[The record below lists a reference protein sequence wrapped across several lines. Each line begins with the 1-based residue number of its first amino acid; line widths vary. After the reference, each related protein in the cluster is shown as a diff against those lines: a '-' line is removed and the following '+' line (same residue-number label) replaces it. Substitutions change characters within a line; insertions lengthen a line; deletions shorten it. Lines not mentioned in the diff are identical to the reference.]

1 VLQKEDDRQKG
12 VYQQCIPLAQ
22 SEINDGKGAHKKEE
36 PKHDSSR
43 YYEYKKNPNQYDS
56 FSMVPEEFRI

>member
-22 SEINDGKGAHKKEE
+22 SEINYGK
-36 PKHDSSR
+36 
-43 YYEYKKNPNQYDS
+43 
-56 FSMVPEEFRI
+56 